1 MKLGRSRHP
10 VYRGT
15 RTSLCVAGRYQLRGF
30 PTVILFVN
38 GNEVARFSSAR
49 TAQWVQ
55 AFLAQHLA
63 APGGA
68 QAAE

>member
-1 MKLGRSRHP
+1 MKLGRSRRP
-10 VYRGT
+10 VYRDT

-38 GNEVARFSSAR
+38 GEEVTRFSSAR

-55 AFLAQHLA
+55 AFLEQHLA
-63 APGGA
+63 PGAGA